1 VIKCVDTRNDKLV
14 GYFVF
19 DIVCSDK
26 DIKTMQ
32 LKDAY
37 VPHFE
42 EGIILSLIVFSMD
55 LAKIHNVA
63 ASVFWPIDP
72 KMDEILKKRIM
83 IKRKHKR
90 AYLYNF
96 VNDDESDLQGSEGHE
111 FIPSPIDPDRGVL

>member
-1 VIKCVDTRNDKLV
+1 MIKCIDTLNDKLV

-19 DIVCSDK
+19 DIVCSEK

-42 EGIILSLIVFSMD
+42 EGVILSLIAFSMD
-55 LAKIHNVA
+55 LAKIHDVA
-63 ASVFWPIDP
+63 ALVFWPIDQ
-72 KMDEILKKRIM
+72 KMDEILKKRIK

-96 VNDDESDLQGSEGHE
+96 VNEGKSDLQGYEDHE